1 MIMLAGNEFKYA
13 ELKKFV
19 LMEAD
24 KLLSVEGFKLVK
36 SQLSFKKNI
45 QSGRIEVAFDFLNYY
60 PTNYEYS
67 FGVLIWVNAI
77 QELTREFYEFAGI
90 KESIKWSTGFFEG
103 DFIDSLRNS
112 EYKFRTGYYNEVR
125 SLAEAKNSMN
135 ATLDIIK
142 NKAIPLAYS
151 LCELKGFQDYYSS
164 NKHEIVKN
172 FGNNAL
178 FISILLAM
186 YLRNETE
193 FLSMSNYLRAELD
206 MEKAKGIIY
215 EELYFYLDRMSEFV
229 KNK

>member
-1 MIMLAGNEFKYA
+1 MLADDEFKYA
-13 ELKKFV
+13 DLKNFA

-24 KLLSVEGFKLVK
+24 KLLSMEGFKLVK
-36 SQLSFKKNI
+36 SQLSFKKTI

-67 FGVLIWVNAI
+67 FGVIIWINAL
-77 QELTREFYEFAGI
+77 QEITLKFYEFAGI

-125 SLAEAKNSMN
+125 SLAEARNSMN
-135 ATLDIIK
+135 ATLDTLK
-142 NKAIPLAYS
+142 NKAIPLAYL
-151 LCELKGFQDYYSS
+151 LCELKGFQEYYSS

-186 YLRNETE
+186 CLRNETE
-193 FLSMSNYLRAELD
+193 FFNMANYLRAELD
-206 MEKAKGIIY
+206 REKAKGNIY

-229 KNK
+229 KSKS